1 MNNENHLY
9 NDDENKLN
17 KSLEEFNKLKN
28 TVFLIVESK
37 RKRSSKKPIDI
48 FEEVFD
54 DKKCNKYTQDE
65 MQKMLDYLCL
75 EYNINYLDNKDDKYK
90 KILLKKLLND
100 LKELESNSTQKY
112 TDNLYNTQLADLTFS
127 EAIIT
132 NQRKKWWKVYNKYY
146 ILLLKKLYELNLDS
160 DLIRNPDDY
169 FSTPRDIYE
178 TCKKYYNM
186 SQDEIKDALE
196 KLEKIKK

>member
-1 MNNENHLY
+1 M
-9 NDDENKLN
+9 
-17 KSLEEFNKLKN
+17 
-28 TVFLIVESK
+28 
-37 RKRSSKKPIDI
+37 
-48 FEEVFD
+48 
-54 DKKCNKYTQDE
+54 
-65 MQKMLDYLCL
+65 
-75 EYNINYLDNKDDKYK
+75 
-90 KILLKKLLND
+90 
-100 LKELESNSTQKY
+100 QKY
-112 TDNLYNTQLADLTFS
+112 TDNLYNTPLADLTFS

-160 DLIRNPDDY
+160 DIIRNPEHY